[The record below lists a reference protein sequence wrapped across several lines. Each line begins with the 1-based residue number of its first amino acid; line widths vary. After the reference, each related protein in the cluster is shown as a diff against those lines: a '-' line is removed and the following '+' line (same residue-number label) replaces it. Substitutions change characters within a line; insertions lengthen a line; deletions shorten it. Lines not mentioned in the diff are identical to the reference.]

1 MVFFLGNDMR
11 FNRKYLERNGIDFSV
26 KERMITARR
35 GETYDMGE
43 LKVQALGSND
53 AGVSFLVHYG
63 GKDDLSCRRSKRLEL
78 VCQKGLRRTM
88 RHTAGE

>member
-1 MVFFLGNDMR
+1 MR

-35 GETYDMGE
+35 GETYELGE

-53 AGVSFLVHYG
+53 AGVSFFGTLWW
-63 GKDDLSCRRSKRLEL
+63 KDDLSCRRSKRLEL
-78 VCQKGLRRTM
+78 VCAKGRDAR
-88 RHTAGE
+88 